1 VTVEQAHSA
10 QLNVKPTP
18 LHGIKCKISWETKSS
33 YIILRVPA
41 GSGPSSRLFQMDAS
55 GKRSAFIKPY
65 PCHGGLR
72 SYKHKIYILYID
84 RVTGKK
90 LSVMKLQLSVP

>member
-1 VTVEQAHSA
+1 MEQAHSA

-18 LHGIKCKISWETKSS
+18 LHGIKCKISWET
-33 YIILRVPA
+33 ILRVPG

-55 GKRSAFIKPY
+55 GKRSAFIKLY
-65 PCHGGLR
+65 PCQGGLR
-72 SYKHKIYILYID
+72 SYKHKIYILYVD

-90 LSVMKLQLSVP
+90 LFVMKLQLSVP